1 MAFITVAGE
10 QLIAQKQ
17 GESELLVI
25 PNFVL
30 ANIDGLGPEPP
41 DRIEALPDAGDI
53 VATRPVTKQAYV
65 NANQVVFS
73 LVMDSSVGDFDFNW
87 VGLVSQENTLIAC
100 AHIPTIQKRATSG
113 GIPGNNITRNF
124 LIAYSG
130 IQTTTAIDVPADTWQ
145 IDFTARLLGI
155 DERERL
161 SNYDIY
167 GHEAFFGDGF
177 EVTHISGTDYEVG
190 PGIGYVGGIR
200 AALAAPHA
208 LVATPW
214 PTAVWLDVSLQGD
227 ITGMEAVIDY
237 IVSADAQTD
246 YTDPNGF
253 DHYVTK
259 IADIDAS
266 GNVTDRR
273 VLGSIADQIQDAINK
288 LDHKQSVRFTTTAN
302 INLTGLGTQAGGDW
316 SAALTE
322 GDRILV
328 KDQTAGNQN
337 GIYVAAAGVW
347 ARATDADGN
356 PEVTA
361 GMTVTVTEGATLADT
376 QYELA
381 TNDPIVVGTTAL
393 TFHSVS
399 SGRLLRTTIY
409 INDGGTLKASVD
421 GGAFEAASSTFT
433 PHDLTQA
440 CDVEVLG
447 GGGGGGGS
455 AATSAGQISGG
466 TGGAGGG
473 YTRGWLTSGF
483 DGATVTVGAGGA
495 PGAAGAAG
503 GNGGTSSFGAALSAT
518 GGGGGPA
525 GTAGTTGA
533 NVGPLGGTGTGG
545 AINIRGETGEG
556 PFGIGSVPIIRSGR
570 GGDSLYGAGGNNAVS
585 FASGGNASGYG
596 AGGGGSACPP
606 STGSPA
612 SGGSGTG
619 GMIIV
624 REYS

>member
-273 VLGSIADQIQDAINK
+273 LLGSIADQIQDAINK

-316 SAALTE
+316 SAALTA

-337 GIYVAAAGVW
+337 GIYVAASGAW

-393 TFHSVS
+393 TFKLVGH
-399 SGRLLRTTIY
+399 
-409 INDGGTLKASVD
+409 
-421 GGAFEAASSTFT
+421 GAEDWVRAVIEAAGLT
-433 PHDLTQA
+433 PDQTDSENLLDALEAGWGMAKNLAGNGYARMPGGIIIQWGSNNVVHTGTVITYPVAFTQA
-440 CDVEVLG
+440 PRIACNVSDTIANVL
-447 GGGGGGGS
+447 
-455 AATSAGQISGG
+455 T
-466 TGGAGGG
+466 TLGAV
-473 YTRGWLTSGF
+473 
-483 DGATVTVGAGGA
+483 GATT
-495 PGAAGAAG
+495 
-503 GNGGTSSFGAALSAT
+503 FGVRLD
-518 GGGGGPA
+518 
-525 GTAGTTGA
+525 TAGTFS
-533 NVGPLGGTGTGG
+533 VSWI
-545 AINIRGETGEG
+545 AIG
-556 PFGIGSVPIIRSGR
+556 F
-570 GGDSLYGAGGNNAVS
+570 
-585 FASGGNASGYG
+585 
-596 AGGGGSACPP
+596 
-606 STGSPA
+606 
-612 SGGSGTG
+612 
-619 GMIIV
+619 
-624 REYS
+624 